1 MSKLLGLSIL
11 AFLTVFASVRCF
23 ALMELEDVSKE
34 RAKALGLE
42 IRVKAAGPD
51 VVRIELEFA
60 AKGELKGFSRVDLD
74 IRDGEKLLVSSTLQE
89 ERPGSGRVAVGFA
102 ADRTQLEKITLRIV
116 TRSSERSMV
125 GHDIRV
131 KNFIEAEKIR

>member
-1 MSKLLGLSIL
+1 MRKLLSLSVL

-23 ALMELEDVSKE
+23 ALMELENVSKE
-34 RAKALGLE
+34 RAKELGLE

-60 AKGELKGFSRVDLD
+60 TKGELKGFSRVDLD
-74 IRDGEKLLVSSTLQE
+74 IRDGEKLLVSSSLQE
-89 ERPGSGRVAVGFA
+89 ERPGSGRVVVSFA
-102 ADRTQLEKITLRIV
+102 ADRAHLDRITLRIV

-131 KNFIEAEKIR
+131 KNFVELEKVR

>member
-1 MSKLLGLSIL
+1 MRKFLGLSIL

-60 AKGELKGFSRVDLD
+60 TKGELKGFSRVDLD
-74 IRDGEKLLVSSTLQE
+74 IRDGEKMLVSSSLQE
-89 ERPGSGRVAVGFA
+89 ERPASGRIMVSFA
-102 ADRTQLEKITLRIV
+102 ADRTHLDKITLRIV

-131 KNFIEAEKIR
+131 KNFVDLEKIR